1 MRLTPKLLGDW
12 VESCFADKAAGTGL
26 KPVSRGNVTYNQHNT
41 IAEFLDGTAAKQPAP
56 GGGSVAALVGALS
69 AAIGEMVLNYSI
81 GKKGLEAHQD
91 ALKEALGELH
101 RARQV
106 MLELVT
112 EDQSAYQALTAAR
125 KLPQDAPDRKRHL
138 ESALLA
144 SIRTPEA
151 IAATGA
157 SILEL
162 CQRLVPIVN
171 FYLLSDLAVCADL
184 AMATVRCGIYNVRVN
199 LADVT
204 DPADREKIEA
214 TLGSIMSRA
223 LGLIQQV
230 SPAVWQRNREG
241 K

>member
-1 MRLTPKLLGDW
+1 M
-12 VESCFADKAAGTGL
+12 
-26 KPVSRGNVTYNQHNT
+26 TYNHHNT

-56 GGGSVAALVGALS
+56 GGGSVAALVGALA

-91 ALKEALGELH
+91 ALKQALAQLH

-106 MLELVT
+106 MLEVMT
-112 EDQSAYQALTAAR
+112 EDQTAYQALTAVR
-125 KLPQDAPDRKRHL
+125 KLPPHSPDR
-138 ESALLA
+138 ESQFNSALLA

-151 IAATGA
+151 ISATAA
-157 SILEL
+157 SILDL

-199 LADVT
+199 LSDVT
-204 DPADREKIEA
+204 DPSDREKIES
-214 TLGSIMSRA
+214 TLNSILTRSLA
-223 LGLIQQV
+223 LIQQV
-230 SPAVWQRNREG
+230 SPAIWSRNREG

>member
-1 MRLTPKLLGDW
+1 M
-12 VESCFADKAAGTGL
+12 ADTEVR
-26 KPVSRGNVTYNQHNT
+26 PYINVLYNHHNT

-91 ALKEALGELH
+91 ALKAALAELH

-125 KLPQDAPDRKRHL
+125 KLSPDAPDR
-138 ESALLA
+138 ESQFNSALLA

-151 IAATGA
+151 IAATAA
-157 SILEL
+157 SILDL

-171 FYLLSDLAVCADL
+171 YYLLSDLAVCADL
-184 AMATVRCGIYNVRVN
+184 AMSTVRCGIYNVRVN
-199 LADVT
+199 LSDVS
-204 DPADREKIEA
+204 DPADRQKIEL
-214 TLGSIMSRA
+214 TVGSILTRSLA
-223 LGLIQQV
+223 SIQKV
-230 SPAVWQRNREG
+230 SPAIWSRNKEG